1 MSHAS
6 RPSWSLLTWTI
17 EALSMNAPDVTQPKT
32 PSPPGSQDA
41 SALGDPPLVPDYELI
56 SRIGIGAYGTVWLA
70 RSTLGTFR
78 AVKVVARGSFERDQ
92 PFEREFKG
100 IQRFE
105 PISLTH
111 ESQVK
116 ILHVGRNEVAGYFYY
131 VMELA
136 DDASRNPKSES
147 RNPNE
152 AQMPNDQTGRPSQP
166 VLDSDFGN
174 PSTFDLVHS
183 KFYVPRTL

>member
-1 MSHAS
+1 M
-6 RPSWSLLTWTI
+6 
-17 EALSMNAPDVTQPKT
+17 EAPDAAQPKT
-32 PSPPGSQDA
+32 PSPPRSRDA
-41 SALGDPPLVPDYELI
+41 SLQSQPPLIPDYELI
-56 SRIGIGAYGTVWLA
+56 SRIGIGAYGDVWLA

-78 AVKVVARGSFERDQ
+78 AVKIVARGSFEHDQ

-116 ILHVGRNEVAGYFYY
+116 ILHVGRNDAAGYFYY

-136 DDASRNPKSES
+136 DDA
-147 RNPNE
+147 
-152 AQMPNDQTGRPSQP
+152 AARPSIQYSSFSVQSRPQARP
-166 VLDSDFGN
+166 VQADQVSREC
-174 PSTFDLVHS
+174 S
-183 KFYVPRTL
+183 

>member
-1 MSHAS
+1 M
-6 RPSWSLLTWTI
+6 
-17 EALSMNAPDVTQPKT
+17 EAPDAAQLKT
-32 PSPPGSQDA
+32 PLPPGSRDT
-41 SALGDPPLVPDYELI
+41 SAHSPPPLIPDYELI
-56 SRIGIGAYGTVWLA
+56 SRIGIGAYGDVWLA

-78 AVKVVARGSFERDQ
+78 AVKIVTRSSFEHDQ

-116 ILHVGRNEVAGYFYY
+116 ILHVGRNDAAGYFYY

-136 DDASRNPKSES
+136 DDASANPKSEF
-147 RNPNE
+147 RNPNDTPM
-152 AQMPNDQTGRPSQP
+152 ASDQMGGPSQP
-166 VLDSDFGN
+166 VGDLGFGN
-174 PSTFDLVHS
+174 PSTFVFCPS
-183 KFYVPRTL
+183 ESYVPRTL

>member
-1 MSHAS
+1 M
-6 RPSWSLLTWTI
+6 
-17 EALSMNAPDVTQPKT
+17 LSMKAPDAAQSNT
-32 PSPPGSQDA
+32 PSPVSRRSADA
-41 SALGDPPLVPDYELI
+41 RAQGLPPLVPDYELI
-56 SRIGIGAYGTVWLA
+56 SRIGIGAYGDVWLA

-78 AVKVVARGSFERDQ
+78 AVKIVTRGSFEHDQ

-116 ILHVGRNEVAGYFYY
+116 ILHVGRNEAAGYFYY

-136 DDASRNPKSES
+136 DDAEGERRKNGGGEGVEEGK
-147 RNPNE
+147 
-152 AQMPNDQTGRPSQP
+152 G
-166 VLDSDFGN
+166 V
-174 PSTFDLVHS
+174 
-183 KFYVPRTL
+183 